1 MRLTYHYQYGILS
14 LSHIPIL
21 CDLVV
26 GEFTN
31 MTKQRVRLLGHGTV
45 YEIDLAKYSLDCALK
60 AYVHRD
66 GLTLDVRG
74 LG

>member
-1 MRLTYHYQYGILS
+1 M
-14 LSHIPIL
+14 
-21 CDLVV
+21 

-66 GLTLDVRG
+66 GLTLYVRG